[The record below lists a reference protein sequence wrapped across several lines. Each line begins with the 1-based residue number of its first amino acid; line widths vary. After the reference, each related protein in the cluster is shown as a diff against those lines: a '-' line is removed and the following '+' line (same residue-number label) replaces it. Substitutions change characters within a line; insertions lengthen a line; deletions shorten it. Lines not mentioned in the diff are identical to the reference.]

1 MAPIVYGLWGSLT
14 NQAKGMSMLVHM
26 KLNLEL
32 LAEQKQILLEEIS
45 DVVDEEDKRF
55 KLWGLIEMIDHIQ
68 ENLEGG

>member
-1 MAPIVYGLWGSLT
+1 
-14 NQAKGMSMLVHM
+14 MLVHM
-26 KLNLEL
+26 KLDLEL

-68 ENLEGG
+68 DNLEGGQELRRGAPHQI

>member
-26 KLNLEL
+26 KLDLEL

-68 ENLEGG
+68 DNLEGG

>member
-26 KLNLEL
+26 KLDLEL